1 MVWFPAPLWMLGLLL
16 ALLPS
21 AAALAQDY
29 EYLEFEIGY
38 TGSFSSNKEIK
49 VAKAVWSSK
58 PAVVQQKSDLS
69 LRISSE
75 QYGKLESMFPFRLCH
90 AATYIPEQRRIQG
103 FQTFL
108 RAGRELES
116 LKVSFDWAKMSLRRE
131 KGEAE
136 LHNPRSDPFDIMGGV
151 VRTGIRWKR
160 SSGQE
165 GVSKVMLDRIS
176 MLQHLRKMRLRD
188 GLVINV
194 PVTDGER
201 ELEYWATI
209 SEENLSGVMGK
220 TWPAFK
226 INFETFDLH
235 PKKDRPI
242 HPPVD
247 VWISRDNRRLPLR
260 LTGKYPFGLL
270 DARLTRIGQ
279 SRSHN
284 VDCHEW
290 QGFSSR

>member
-1 MVWFPAPLWMLGLLL
+1 MEGAKRLMGVLLLL
-16 ALLPS
+16 ALS
-21 AAALAQDY
+21 STAAWALDY

-38 TGSFSSNKEIK
+38 TGSFSSNREIK
-49 VAKAVWSSK
+49 VAKAVWSSQ
-58 PAVVQQKSDLS
+58 PAVVQKPSDLS
-69 LRISSE
+69 LRVSSE
-75 QYGKLESMFPFRLCH
+75 DHRKLESMFPLRLCH
-90 AATYIPEQRRIQG
+90 KASYNPKKRHTQA
-103 FQTFL
+103 FQTYM

-116 LKVSFDWAKMSLRRE
+116 LKVKFDWSAMALRRE
-131 KGEAE
+131 EAE
-136 LHNPRSDPFDIMGGV
+136 AEMHNARSDPFDIMGGV
-151 VRTGIRWKR
+151 VRTDIRWKR
-160 SSGQE
+160 RSSRE
-165 GVSKVMLDRIS
+165 KVSKVMLDRIS

-194 PVTDGER
+194 PVSDGER

-235 PKKDRPI
+235 SKKDRPI

-260 LTGKYPFGLL
+260 MYGKYPFGRL
-270 DARLTRIGQ
+270 DARLTRIGK
-279 SRSHN
+279 SRSHK
-284 VDCHEW
+284 VECWEW
-290 QGFSSR
+290 PGFSSR